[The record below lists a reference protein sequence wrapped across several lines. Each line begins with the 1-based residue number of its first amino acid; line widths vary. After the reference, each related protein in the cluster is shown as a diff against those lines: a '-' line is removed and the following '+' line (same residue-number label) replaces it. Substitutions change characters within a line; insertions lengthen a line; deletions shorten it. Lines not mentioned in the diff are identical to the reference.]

1 MKKTLL
7 AFGLL
12 FVCFGARAQF
22 SIPDSYY
29 INRAK
34 KQLEAEEAGK
44 VRRLTVV
51 GTVEGRLSYVIRD
64 GKRTTYSHAEEK
76 KPVSFYLYPGFG
88 ENFSAPLR
96 PVEKKDAE
104 RPSSREDDFALL
116 LEELCR
122 ERWMIV
128 SLTGNSDSAVYVF
141 EKMEKPK

>member
-7 AFGLL
+7 ALGLL
-12 FVCFGARAQF
+12 FVCFGVRAQF
-22 SIPDSYY
+22 STPDSYY

-44 VRRLTVV
+44 VRRLVVV
-51 GTVEGRLSYVIRD
+51 GTVEGRLAYVIRD
-64 GKRTTYSHAEEK
+64 GKRTTYSRTEEK
-76 KPVSFYLYPGFG
+76 KPVCFYLYSGSG
-88 ENFSAPLR
+88 ENFLSPLR
-96 PVEKKDAE
+96 PVEKKDTE
-104 RPSSREDDFALL
+104 RSLPREDDFALL

-141 EKMEKPK
+141 EKTEKPK